1 MYIYYYAL
9 QMVELRGLVVNVNRA
24 RFPRRNTALP
34 IAPPDAV
41 GHLETRAGRAETHPQ
56 FLDDNAVASAAGEI
70 CVPSALWPAAFG
82 AALAACCTNGV
93 RGMPGRH
100 LRAVQLRGSRHA
112 LCTRCH
118 PHRRDRRHRL
128 GSLAAGPRTR
138 RVDAGALRW
147 VCVCGLHDGSLTS
160 MAHERIA
167 SSSACYGLP
176 VVLRRPVCCALDGR
190 SEAACA
196 KHGHF
201 FNQTLY
207 NTNYYIRR
215 S

>member
-1 MYIYYYAL
+1 
-9 QMVELRGLVVNVNRA
+9 
-24 RFPRRNTALP
+24 
-34 IAPPDAV
+34 
-41 GHLETRAGRAETHPQ
+41 
-56 FLDDNAVASAAGEI
+56 
-70 CVPSALWPAAFG
+70 
-82 AALAACCTNGV
+82 
-93 RGMPGRH
+93 MPGRH

-118 PHRRDRRHRL
+118 PHCRDRRHRL

-147 VCVCGLHDGSLTS
+147 VCVCGLHDGSSTS
-160 MAHERIA
+160 MAHERLA

-207 NTNYYIRR
+207 CIHTVFTLPLGSGSAAQQPSYPCEAYAEQAQRKLPLHLQATVMGCAALVAC
-215 S
+215 